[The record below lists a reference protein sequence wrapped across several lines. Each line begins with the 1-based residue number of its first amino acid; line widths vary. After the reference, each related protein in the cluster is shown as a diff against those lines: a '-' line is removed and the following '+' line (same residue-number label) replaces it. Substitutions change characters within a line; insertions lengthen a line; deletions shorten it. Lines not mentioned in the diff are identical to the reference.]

1 MRLTT
6 VIISKSEPHTYE
18 LHNISDSCHSGSSWI
33 VTVSSCRDYERTA
46 TSPSYDMHIYVNKI
60 FTIYLLLMKSWH
72 EKDEEFSDD
81 KKKQTQTHMIALIIS
96 SAILVLGLIAAPS
109 MIYAQNTTSAPS
121 NATTVEGHTTNTT
134 GTPLNTTS
142 TAPKPADG

>member
-1 MRLTT
+1 
-6 VIISKSEPHTYE
+6 
-18 LHNISDSCHSGSSWI
+18 
-33 VTVSSCRDYERTA
+33 
-46 TSPSYDMHIYVNKI
+46 MHIYVNKI
-60 FTIYLLLMKSWH
+60 FTIYLLLMKSWG

-81 KKKQTQTHMIALIIS
+81 KKKQSQTHMIALIISS

-142 TAPKPADG
+142 TAPKPADGQNTYNLPH